1 MLISAS
7 ELVKLNI
14 HSLPS
19 SRQGIEYH
27 AKKNSWAF
35 EEVAGQARGG
45 KLKKYLVS
53 ALPAE
58 IQTAICQWSL
68 KSAPLWAPKSAPL

>member
-68 KSAPLWAPKSAPL
+68 KSAPL